1 MRRAAFACALLL
13 AATPALAEAVRRPMG
28 YVERRY
34 ETTVRQLLDFTCG
47 AASLATILRHYWGE
61 DIGEKQV
68 LDRIRARYDAGQWR
82 AKQSDGM
89 SFDDIAHAA
98 QGLGYE
104 ARGAE
109 IAADELTRLAAPVI
123 VHLDKGKFQHFSVL
137 KRAAGGVYYLS
148 DPILGAIGMPAWEFR
163 RQYTGKALAVARKA
177 ADLPASAPLS
187 RVRDG
192 LSVRDSLRG
201 VVDRPPQHPA
211 ASF

>member
-1 MRRAAFACALLL
+1 MRRAALALVLL
-13 AATPALAEAVRRPMG
+13 AAPPAFAEAVRRPMS
-28 YVERRY
+28 YVDRRY

-68 LDRIRARYDAGQWR
+68 LDRIRARYDAAQWR

-89 SFDDIAHAA
+89 SFDDLAQAA
-98 QGLGYE
+98 QSLGYE
-104 ARGAE
+104 ARGAG
-109 IAADELTRLAAPVI
+109 IAADELGKLDAPVI

-137 KRAAGGVYYLS
+137 KRAVDGVFYLS
-148 DPILGAIGMPAWEFR
+148 DPILGAIGMPAHEFR
-163 RQYTGKALAVARKA
+163 KQYTGKALAVARKA
-177 ADLPASAPLS
+177 SDLPANAPLA

-211 ASF
+211 AGFN